1 MKRLVRLC
9 QLAAVIGLT
18 ACSSAP
24 VHYHTL
30 LAPIE
35 QVAATGQPASFLIE
49 LLPVGIPVQLDQ
61 PQLVVRQGDS
71 GVAVLDGERWA
82 GPLGDEVREALSA
95 KLTRRLATQDVAGLA
110 RPSGKQV
117 VRIKLQVR
125 RFDVWPGQRSQLDAD
140 WSLGVADEAGNA
152 RLTCRGQFDMAAPGG
167 YPELVQAQQR
177 LIAELAVRIAADARA
192 WSLSRTAACSNV
204 TATAGAQAV
213 SGQPA
218 ATALLPDPKPRAAMD
233 RRAALQ

>member
-9 QLAAVIGLT
+9 QLAAVAGLT

-30 LAPIE
+30 VAPIE
-35 QVAATGQPASFLIE
+35 QVAATEQPAPFLIE
-49 LLPVGIPVQLDQ
+49 VLPVGIPVQLDQ

-82 GPLGDEVREALSA
+82 GPLGDEVRAALSA
-95 KLTRRLATQDVAGLA
+95 KLTRRLGTQDIAGLA
-110 RPSGKQV
+110 RPSDKQV
-117 VRIKLQVR
+117 MRIKLQVR

-152 RLTCRGQFDMAAPGG
+152 RLACHGQFDAAASGG

-177 LIAELAVRIAADARA
+177 LIAELAARIAADARA
-192 WSLSRTAACSNV
+192 WSLSRHAACSSV
-204 TATAGAQAV
+204 TATAGAQLV
-213 SGQPA
+213 SGQASPA
-218 ATALLPDPKPRAAMD
+218 
-233 RRAALQ
+233 RRPGQKAE

>member
-9 QLAAVIGLT
+9 QLAAVAGLT

-30 LAPIE
+30 VAPIE
-35 QVAATGQPASFLIE
+35 QVAATEQPAPFLIE
-49 LLPVGIPVQLDQ
+49 VLPVGIPVQLDQ

-82 GPLGDEVREALSA
+82 GPLGDEVRAALSA
-95 KLTRRLATQDVAGLA
+95 KLTRRLGTQDIAGLA
-110 RPSGKQV
+110 RPSDKQV
-117 VRIKLQVR
+117 MRIKLQVR

-152 RLTCRGQFDMAAPGG
+152 RLACHGQFDAAASGA

-177 LIAELAVRIAADARA
+177 LIAELAARIAADARA
-192 WSLSRTAACSNV
+192 WALSRHAACSSV
-204 TATAGAQAV
+204 TATAGAQLV
-213 SGQPA
+213 SGQASPA
-218 ATALLPDPKPRAAMD
+218 
-233 RRAALQ
+233 RRPEQKAE

>member
-9 QLAAVIGLT
+9 QLAAVAGLT

-24 VHYHTL
+24 VHYHPL
-30 LAPIE
+30 VAPIE
-35 QVAATGQPASFLIE
+35 QVAATEQPAPFLIE
-49 LLPVGIPVQLDQ
+49 VLPVGIPVQLDQ

-82 GPLGDEVREALSA
+82 GPLGDEVRGALSA
-95 KLTRRLATQDVAGLA
+95 KLTRRLGTQDIAGLA
-110 RPSGKQV
+110 RPSDKQV
-117 VRIKLQVR
+117 MRIKLQVR

-152 RLTCRGQFDMAAPGG
+152 RLACHGQFDAAASGA

-177 LIAELAVRIAADARA
+177 LIAELAARIAADARA
-192 WSLSRTAACSNV
+192 WALSRHAACSSV
-204 TATAGAQAV
+204 TATAGAQLV
-213 SGQPA
+213 SGQASPA
-218 ATALLPDPKPRAAMD
+218 
-233 RRAALQ
+233 RRPEQKAE